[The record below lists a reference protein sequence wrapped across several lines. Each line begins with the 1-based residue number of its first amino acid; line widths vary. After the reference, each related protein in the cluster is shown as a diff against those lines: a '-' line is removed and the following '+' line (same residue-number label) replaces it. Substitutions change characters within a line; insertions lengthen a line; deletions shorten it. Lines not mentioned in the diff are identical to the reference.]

1 MFTYFGSVNEYI
13 LYFISTM
20 SLENMSVSANGKT
33 PVSKVMKWINKSIAV
48 KNANY
53 LFLVVTKIKVSN
65 N

>member
-1 MFTYFGSVNEYI
+1 
-13 LYFISTM
+13 M

-33 PVSKVMKWINKSIAV
+33 PVSKVMKWINKSITV